1 MLALL
6 GLDRNISLHVGC
18 WLTVCGAWSVP
29 DWHTGTTADGDM
41 VEVV

>member
-18 WLTVCGAWSVP
+18 WLLADSVWSLVSP
-29 DWHTGTTADGDM
+29 
-41 VEVV
+41 